1 MGKSIV
7 VVGSYIVALVMDVDR
22 IPTAGETLMG
32 RNFRQTHGGKGSNQ
46 AVQAAR
52 LGAEVSFVGKIG
64 NDSFGREFLELCRN
78 ENVDSNFVSGHDRL
92 PTASGLI
99 ICAQGKNII
108 AIDIGALNAFDAADI
123 DRACVLFTPESI
135 VMLQLEITLDAA
147 LYAAKRAKERGATVI
162 LNPAPAVRLTGIDL
176 SFVDYLTPNETEAR
190 VCLGLE
196 PNEIISAASLADR
209 VFGLGC
215 KNVVITLGD
224 QGCLLANGEGQI
236 ASPAFA
242 FPTIVDS
249 TGAGDAFNAGLAA
262 ALSASMPVDKA
273 LRFANAT
280 GGLACT
286 RSDTIPA
293 FHTREEVEACLR
305 ASGTRI

>member
-1 MGKSIV
+1 MGKGIV

-22 IPTAGETLMG
+22 IPTAGETLIG

-64 NDSFGREFLELCRN
+64 NDSFGREFLELCRK
-78 ENVDSNFVSGHDRL
+78 ENVDSSFVSGHDRL

-108 AIDIGALNAFDAADI
+108 TIDIGALNAFDSEDI
-123 DRACVLFTPESI
+123 DRACVLFSPETV
-135 VMLQLEITLDAA
+135 VMLQLEIPLDAA
-147 LYAAKRAKERGATVI
+147 LYAARRGKERGATII
-162 LNPAPAVRLTGIDL
+162 LNPAPAARLTGIDL

-190 VCLGLE
+190 VCLGLD
-196 PNEIISAASLADR
+196 PNESISDASLADR
-209 VFGLGC
+209 MLGLGC

-224 QGCLLANGEGQI
+224 KGCLLANGDGQI

-242 FPTIVDS
+242 FPAIVDS

-262 ALSASMPVDKA
+262 ALSAGMPIERA
-273 LRFANAT
+273 LRYANAT

-286 RSDTIPA
+286 KSDTIPA
-293 FHTREEVEACLR
+293 FHTNDEVEACMR
-305 ASGTRI
+305 TSGTRT

>member
-1 MGKSIV
+1 MGKKIV
-7 VVGSYIVALVMDVDR
+7 IVGSYIVALVMDVDR
-22 IPTAGETLMG
+22 MPTAGETLMG

-64 NDSFGREFLELCRN
+64 SDSFGSEFLDLCRN
-78 ENVDSNFVSGHDRL
+78 ENIGASFVSRHDRL
-92 PTASGLI
+92 ATASGLI

-108 AIDIGALNAFDAADI
+108 TIDIGALNAFDREDI
-123 DRACVLFTPESI
+123 DRACVLFTPETV
-135 VMLQLEITLDAA
+135 VMLQLEIPLDAA
-147 LYAAKRAKERGATVI
+147 LYAARRAKELGATVI
-162 LNPAPAVRLTGIDL
+162 LNPAPATRLTGIDL
-176 SFVDYLTPNETEAR
+176 SFIDYLTPNETEAR

-196 PNEIISAASLADR
+196 PNESISDESLADTML
-209 VFGLGC
+209 GLGC

-224 QGCLLANGEGQI
+224 KGCLLANGDGQI
-236 ASPAFA
+236 VSPALA

-262 ALSASMPVDKA
+262 ALSAGMPIERV
-273 LRFANAT
+273 LRYANAT

-293 FHTREEVEACLR
+293 FHTREEVEACVR
-305 ASGTRI
+305 ANGAWA